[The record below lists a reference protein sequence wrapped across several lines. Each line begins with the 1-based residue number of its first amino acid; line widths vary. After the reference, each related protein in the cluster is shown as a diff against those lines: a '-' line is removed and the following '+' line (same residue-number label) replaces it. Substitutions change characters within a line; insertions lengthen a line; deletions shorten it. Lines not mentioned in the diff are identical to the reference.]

1 MSEFFRFPH
10 TPHIAWLASG
20 SPRDDKVLSLEDAE
34 TLLAGEVVIEE
45 KIDGAN
51 LGFSIGSDGLLF
63 VQNRGQYLV
72 PPFTGQFAQLGKWL
86 ELHQDRLLEALTE
99 SLIVFGEWC
108 AARHSLNY
116 DQLPDWWLMFDVYE
130 REAERF
136 WSTVRRDELAALLG
150 VSVVP
155 CVYQGRVTMTQLK
168 KHILGEASRFRQG
181 DAEGVIVRSEDA
193 VWLQK
198 RAKLVRP
205 NFTQAITKHWR
216 NRVVEWNRITYK
228 QDP

>member
-1 MSEFFRFPH
+1 MSDFFRFPH

-51 LGFSIGSDGLLF
+51 LGFSIGSDGLLCA
-63 VQNRGQYLV
+63 QNRGQYLL

-86 ELHQDRLLEALTE
+86 ELHQGRLLGALTQ
-99 SLIVFGEWC
+99 SSIVFGEWC

-130 REAERF
+130 RETERF
-136 WSTVRRDELAALLG
+136 WSTVRRNELSVLVG

-155 CVYQGRVTMTQLK
+155 CVYQGRVTMAQLK
-168 KHILGEASRFRQG
+168 KHTLKELSRFRQG
-181 DAEGVIVRSEDA
+181 DAEGVIVRSEDTM
-193 VWLQK
+193 WLQK

-205 NFTQAITKHWR
+205 NFTQSITQHWR
-216 NRVVEWNRITYK
+216 NRAVEWNRITYA
-228 QDP
+228 QD